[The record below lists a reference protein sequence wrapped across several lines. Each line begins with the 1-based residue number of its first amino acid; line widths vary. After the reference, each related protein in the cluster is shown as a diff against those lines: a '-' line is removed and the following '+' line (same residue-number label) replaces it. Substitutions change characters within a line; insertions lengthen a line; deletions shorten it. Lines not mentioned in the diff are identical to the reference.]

1 MFYECICRQRAGVG
15 ERCAAPSGCFPGH
28 PRADFALTKTPSSA
42 RGQVDHQLHVVWR
55 QGLKAVVAG
64 WVFQAD
70 LEEPSLRKAVRHL
83 EALMRINSMPNSY

>member
-1 MFYECICRQRAGVG
+1 VE
-15 ERCAAPSGCFPGH
+15 
-28 PRADFALTKTPSSA
+28 
-42 RGQVDHQLHVVWR
+42 HQLHVVWR

-64 WVFQAD
+64 WVFQAY

>member
-1 MFYECICRQRAGVG
+1 VE
-15 ERCAAPSGCFPGH
+15 
-28 PRADFALTKTPSSA
+28 
-42 RGQVDHQLHVVWR
+42 HQLHVVWR